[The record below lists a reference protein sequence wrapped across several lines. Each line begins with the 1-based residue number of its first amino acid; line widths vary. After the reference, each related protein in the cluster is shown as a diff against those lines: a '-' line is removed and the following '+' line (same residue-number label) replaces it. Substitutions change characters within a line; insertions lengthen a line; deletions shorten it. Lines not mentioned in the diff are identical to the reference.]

1 VKFNVFLYHVPPGAE
16 AVLVLGSFQVYWRT
30 AVLNKQLRFELLV
43 LLHLWMAARRSR
55 RWPRRP
61 LT

>member
-1 VKFNVFLYHVPPGAE
+1 VKFNVFLYHVAPGAE
-16 AVLVLGSFQVYWRT
+16 AVLVLGGFQVYWRT
-30 AVLNKQLRFELLV
+30 AVLTKQLRSELLV

-55 RWPRRP
+55 RRPRRP